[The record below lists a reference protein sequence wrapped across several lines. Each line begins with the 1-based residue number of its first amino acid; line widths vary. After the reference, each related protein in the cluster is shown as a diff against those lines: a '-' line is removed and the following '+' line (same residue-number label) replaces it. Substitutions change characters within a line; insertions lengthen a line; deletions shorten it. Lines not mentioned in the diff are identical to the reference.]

1 MGDQNIARRVVAGIL
16 ATLGAA
22 IPLFMAAFSPAVTSR
37 EVAGWNG
44 LGLLCFLVA
53 FVVWEW
59 SDRTGVRRRL
69 ASWEQVIQ
77 QMRGAILSFEQMQR
91 QVADIEQKLGEV
103 GLIKQ
108 SLNEQRHNL
117 SLVAS
122 GMVEIRESIDTER
135 ANLGALSA
143 GVHEVRVASEQRDRD
158 VGRFSV
164 EVHNFNEIVIALRTH
179 FDSLSSNLSLIEER
193 IVAEQRNLGLVAAG
207 LDAVRRSAS
216 GIDRFSSRQAAF
228 EDALVLIADR
238 VDTLNASVSTQ
249 ELVA

>member
-1 MGDQNIARRVVAGIL
+1 
-16 ATLGAA
+16 
-22 IPLFMAAFSPAVTSR
+22 MAVFSHAVTSR
-37 EVAGWNG
+37 EVAAWNG
-44 LGLLCFLVA
+44 LGLLCFLIA
-53 FVVWEW
+53 FIVWEW

-91 QVADIEQKLGEV
+91 QIADIDKKLGEI
-103 GLIKQ
+103 GPLKQ

-122 GMVEIRESIDTER
+122 GMVEIREVIDMER

-143 GVHEVRVASEQRDRD
+143 GVHEVRVASDQRDRD
-158 VGRFSV
+158 IERFSV
-164 EVHNFNEIVIALRTH
+164 AVHDFNEMVSALRTH
-179 FDSLSSNLSLIEER
+179 FDSLSLTLSLIEER
-193 IVAEQRNLGLVAAG
+193 TVAEQRNLGLVAAG

-216 GIDRFSSRQAAF
+216 GIDSFNSRQAAF

-238 VDTLNASVSTQ
+238 VDALSTAVSTR
-249 ELVA
+249 ELAA